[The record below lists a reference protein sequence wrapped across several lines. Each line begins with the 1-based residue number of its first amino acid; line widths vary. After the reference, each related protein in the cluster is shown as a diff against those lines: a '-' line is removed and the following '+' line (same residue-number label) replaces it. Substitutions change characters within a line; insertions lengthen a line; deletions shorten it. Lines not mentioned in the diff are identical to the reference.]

1 MAAETKPETWDNYQV
16 FLSFRGPDTRQ
27 SFTDCLYHFMTDAG
41 IRVFRDDDELS
52 IGQPIDTILS
62 AIENSKICMPVFSPT
77 FASSPWCLREVAK
90 MVELRKEVA
99 PIFFGVTPDDVKLRT
114 SVYRDFMGKHEL
126 KYGKD
131 QVKQW
136 EDALKE
142 VATIKGRELKEKG
155 YYEFSKELTREV
167 LIKLKPNKKHVP
179 SNLIGMDDQVETVL
193 KLLDTKSSGIR
204 CVGIYGMGG
213 IGKTTLAEILFN
225 KLSATFDCCAF
236 LPDVRESL
244 RRNGLEHLQ
253 KSLLWKLEPRLKDT
267 DHIVDPVTMIMETFR
282 RRKVLIVLDD
292 VDKKEQID
300 GLVGEADHF
309 GSGSRIIVTTRDIRV
324 LQIGVEEFDEMFEVK
339 EMTFS
344 QGLQLFS
351 RHAFRRD
358 SPTQDFMSLSQQ
370 VVNSCQGLPLSLKV
384 FGSLL
389 LGKDESMWI
398 ATITKL
404 EKVPDQK
411 FLDKL
416 KISYEALE
424 HEQQQIFLDIACF
437 FINTQKSHVS
447 YMWDTCGFHPATGLD
462 VLVSMSLIKIDED
475 DKLRMHDHLRDL
487 GRKIVHEEGLQY
499 PRKCSRLWEQ
509 CEETMKILQ
518 NKEGKEAIVGLR
530 LERPQPNSMEEVLAG
545 LHNVRY
551 LSLEAAKFSK
561 RFKHPLP
568 ELKWLSL
575 PRCPASFNPYRINI
589 SKLVILELPHS
600 SISEKWNGWRYI
612 QMVHLKVLDL
622 TNCSKLTCTPDFSR
636 TPNLERLT
644 LSQCTNLAELH
655 SSIVELKNLMY
666 LDLSDCF
673 SLCKLPEELGSLE
686 NLERLSLHGCT
697 TLENLPNSLGK
708 LTSLHELDLSGKP
721 DPQEHIVNLVC
732 SILSGSTSSMDQH
745 LDRSFLSNIYD
756 QPIMRQIICAKMM
769 IKGMWRPF
777 QTLCLE
783 KLPDT
788 FSHLKALTK
797 LDISYISMCH
807 LPDSFG
813 NLENLIELN
822 ARWTSLR
829 VLPRS
834 IGMLKKLEKLNLGGS
849 TSLLKIPEEIG
860 GLSSLRMLNLFRTAI
875 RQLPSTSTQL
885 SCLESLN
892 LACCLLGYLENSQP
906 NWISELSHPLE
917 NANALPTSFVGLSQL
932 EILEVY
938 CEHLKCI
945 PMLPSSLRR
954 LVLDEFNLGVILPDI
969 SCNRNLEYLCLNFSQ
984 KVLKYDNFPQLPV
997 SLRELRIFSPASLP
1011 DLTNLKDLRKFVL
1024 AGGASLKEIQG
1035 IGKLESLEELDIG
1048 DCKFLES
1055 LENLSE
1061 LRNLKR
1067 LSIFGC
1073 PKLRVIEGLERLP
1086 LVQKDVHLGDCKCA
1100 ECLPAESTSRPECL
1114 PAESTSR
1121 PSRRRQLVSLVVS
1134 KLGIPHSDLPS
1145 WIQQYLERKGT
1156 DEGHRSLIRQY
1167 LERETG
1173 TDEGQKREM

>member
-282 RRKVLIVLDD
+282 RRK
-292 VDKKEQID
+292 
-300 GLVGEADHF
+300 
-309 GSGSRIIVTTRDIRV
+309 
-324 LQIGVEEFDEMFEVK
+324 
-339 EMTFS
+339 
-344 QGLQLFS
+344 
-351 RHAFRRD
+351 
-358 SPTQDFMSLSQQ
+358 
-370 VVNSCQGLPLSLKV
+370 
-384 FGSLL
+384 
-389 LGKDESMWI
+389 
-398 ATITKL
+398 
-404 EKVPDQK
+404 
-411 FLDKL
+411 
-416 KISYEALE
+416 
-424 HEQQQIFLDIACF
+424 
-437 FINTQKSHVS
+437 
-447 YMWDTCGFHPATGLD
+447 
-462 VLVSMSLIKIDED
+462 
-475 DKLRMHDHLRDL
+475 
-487 GRKIVHEEGLQY
+487 
-499 PRKCSRLWEQ
+499 
-509 CEETMKILQ
+509 
-518 NKEGKEAIVGLR
+518 GKEAIVGLR

-612 QMVHLKVLDL
+612 
-622 TNCSKLTCTPDFSR
+622 
-636 TPNLERLT
+636 
-644 LSQCTNLAELH
+644 
-655 SSIVELKNLMY
+655 
-666 LDLSDCF
+666 
-673 SLCKLPEELGSLE
+673 
-686 NLERLSLHGCT
+686 
-697 TLENLPNSLGK
+697 
-708 LTSLHELDLSGKP
+708 
-721 DPQEHIVNLVC
+721 
-732 SILSGSTSSMDQH
+732 
-745 LDRSFLSNIYD
+745 
-756 QPIMRQIICAKMM
+756 
-769 IKGMWRPF
+769 
-777 QTLCLE
+777 
-783 KLPDT
+783 
-788 FSHLKALTK
+788 
-797 LDISYISMCH
+797 
-807 LPDSFG
+807 
-813 NLENLIELN
+813 
-822 ARWTSLR
+822 
-829 VLPRS
+829 
-834 IGMLKKLEKLNLGGS
+834 
-849 TSLLKIPEEIG
+849 
-860 GLSSLRMLNLFRTAI
+860 
-875 RQLPSTSTQL
+875 
-885 SCLESLN
+885 
-892 LACCLLGYLENSQP
+892 QP

-1173 TDEGQKREM
+1173 TDEDKVLSAVAGGQHKDGRIWLGAFEERQVFLQVQHSSTIPA

>member
-1 MAAETKPETWDNYQV
+1 MAAATKLETWDDYQV

-27 SFTDCLYHFMTDAG
+27 SFTDCLYNFMIDAG

-62 AIENSKICMPVFSPT
+62 AIENSNICMPVFSPT
-77 FASSPWCLREVAK
+77 FASSAWCLREVAK
-90 MVELRKEVA
+90 MVELKKEVV

-114 SVYRDFMGKHEL
+114 SVYGNFMGKHEL

-142 VATIKGRELKEKG
+142 VAKIKGRELKEKG
-155 YYEFSKELTREV
+155 YYGFSKELTREV
-167 LIKLKPNKKHVP
+167 LIKLRPNKKHVP

-204 CVGIYGMGG
+204 RVGIYGMGG

-225 KLSATFDCCAF
+225 KLSVTFDCCGF

-244 RRNGLEHLQ
+244 RRTGLEHLQ
-253 KSLLWKLEPRLKDT
+253 KALLCKLEPRLKDT
-267 DHIVDPVTMIMETFR
+267 DHIVDPVKMIRETFR

-309 GSGSRIIVTTRDIRV
+309 GSGSRIIVTTRDVRV
-324 LQIGVEEFDEMFEVK
+324 LKIGVEEFYEMFEVK

-370 VVNSCQGLPLSLKV
+370 VVSSCQGLPLSLKV

-389 LGKDESMWI
+389 LGKDEIMWI
-398 ATITKL
+398 ATIRKL
-404 EKVPDQK
+404 EKVPDQEV
-411 FLDKL
+411 LNKL

-447 YMWDTCGFHPATGLD
+447 YMWDACGFHPATGLD
-462 VLVSMSLIKIDED
+462 VLVSMSLIKVDED
-475 DKLRMHDHLRDL
+475 DKLQMHDHLRDL

-518 NKEGKEAIVGLR
+518 NKEGKEAIVGLH
-530 LERPQPNSMEEVLAG
+530 LERLHPDSIEEVLAG

-551 LSLEAAKFSK
+551 LSLEAAELSN

-575 PRCPASFNPYRINI
+575 PRCPASFNPHQINI
-589 SKLVILELPHS
+589 RKLVILELPHS

-622 TNCSKLTCTPDFSR
+622 TNCSKMTCTPDFSG

-666 LDLSDCF
+666 LDLSDCS

-697 TLENLPNSLGK
+697 RLENLPNSLGK

-721 DPQEHIVNLVC
+721 NPDENIVNLYS
-732 SILSGSTSSMDQH
+732 SIMSGSTSSMDQH
-745 LDRSFLSNIYD
+745 LDWSSLSNIYD
-756 QPIMRQIICAKMM
+756 QPVMRQIICAKIIM
-769 IKGMWRPF
+769 IEGMWRTFPK
-777 QTLCLE
+777 LCLE

-788 FSHLKALTK
+788 FSHLRALTK
-797 LDISYISMCH
+797 LDISYISMGH

-822 ARWTSLR
+822 ARFTSLR

-849 TSLLKIPEEIG
+849 ASLLKIPEEIG
-860 GLSSLRMLNLFRTAI
+860 GLSSLRTLSLFYTAI
-875 RQLPSTSTQL
+875 RQLPLTITQL
-885 SCLESLN
+885 SRLESLN
-892 LACCLLGYLENSQP
+892 LACGSLGSRENSQR
-906 NWISELSHPLE
+906 HPFE
-917 NANALPTSFVGLSQL
+917 NANALPTSFVDLSQL
-932 EILEVY
+932 EILEVC

-954 LVLDEFNLGVILPDI
+954 LVLYEFNLGVILPDI
-969 SCNRNLEYLCLNFSQ
+969 SYNKNLEYLCLIFSEE
-984 KVLKYDNFPQLPV
+984 VLKYHNFPQLPV
-997 SLRELRIFSPASLP
+997 SLRELRIFCPATLP
-1011 DLTNLKDLRKFVL
+1011 DLTNLKNLRKFVL

-1035 IGKLESLEELDIG
+1035 IRKLESLEELDI
-1048 DCKFLES
+1048 CECESLES

-1061 LRNLKR
+1061 LRNLKC
-1067 LSIFGC
+1067 LSILGC
-1073 PKLRVIEGLERLP
+1073 PKLRFIEGLERLP
-1086 LVQKDVHLGDCKCA
+1086 LVQKDVHLGDCKCV
-1100 ECLPAESTSRPECL
+1100 ECLPAQSTSRPECLPAQSTSQPECL

-1134 KLGIPHSDLPS
+1134 KLWIPHSDLPW
-1145 WIQQYLERKGT
+1145 WIQQYLERGN
-1156 DEGHRSLIRQY
+1156 
-1167 LERETG
+1167 
-1173 TDEGQKREM
+1173 